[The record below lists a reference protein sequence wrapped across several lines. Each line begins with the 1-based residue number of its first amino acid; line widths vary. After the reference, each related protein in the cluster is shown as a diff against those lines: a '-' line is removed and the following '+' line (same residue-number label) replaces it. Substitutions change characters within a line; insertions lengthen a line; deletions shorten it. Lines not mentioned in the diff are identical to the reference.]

1 MERNRKVKII
11 IMITLMVAITAMS
24 LGFAAFSATLNISSS
39 ASVTP
44 SSDDFKLHL
53 HNQTTHTSD
62 LSSQIA
68 NIVGYNGA
76 IAGTPAKYLPTNDL
90 SIHPFGGT
98 FTAPGQYIELKAY
111 IVNEGYYDAYLGD
124 IIYNNVEG
132 ADSFVSCTI
141 PSDSDASQALVD
153 AACDDFTVTV
163 DIDGNLI
170 TKDEPYLYE
179 YVLPQGEAAS
189 LMIRLIYDENGD
201 RVDGTFKVQFGN
213 ITIDFST
220 IGKTINTFVYTGA
233 SDGSAVLYS
242 FVEGMTWK
250 EWIMSSFNTDGF
262 KLDNDERIVNSNCE
276 RVACKDLASKDENI
290 TNTECYLIPVM
301 SPSHYGNC

>member
-44 SSDDFKLHL
+44 SSDGFKLHL

-76 IAGTPAKYLPTNDL
+76 IAGTPAKYLPTNSL

-124 IIYNNVEG
+124 IIYNNVDG
-132 ADSFVSCTI
+132 TDSFVSCTI

-153 AACDDFTVTV
+153 AACDDFTVNV
-163 DIDGNLI
+163 EIDDNLI
-170 TKDEPYLYE
+170 TKDEPYLYG

-189 LMIRLIYDENGD
+189 LTIRIIYDEDGD
-201 RVDGTFKVQFGN
+201 RVDGAFDVQFGS

-220 IGKTINTFVYTGA
+220 IGETINTFVYTGDD
-233 SDGSAVLYS
+233 SNGVLYNYI
-242 FVEGMTWK
+242 EGMTWR
-250 EWIMSSFNTDGF
+250 EWVETSFNTGGF
-262 KLDNDERIVNSNCE
+262 KLDNNGMLVNSNCE
-276 RVACKDLASKDENI
+276 RITCMNLPAVDEEMV
-290 TNTECYLIPVM
+290 NTECYPIPSM
-301 SPSHYGNC
+301 SPSHYGSC

>member
-1 MERNRKVKII
+1 MERNRKIKII

-76 IAGTPAKYLPTNDL
+76 IAGTPAKYLPTNGL

-124 IIYNNVEG
+124 IIYNNVDG
-132 ADSFVSCTI
+132 TDSFVSCAI

-153 AACDDFTVTV
+153 AACDDFTVNV
-163 DIDGNLI
+163 EIDDNLI
-170 TKDEPYLYE
+170 TKDETYLYG

-189 LMIRLIYDENGD
+189 LTIRIIYDENGD
-201 RVDGTFKVQFGN
+201 RADGAFYVQFGS

-220 IGKTINTFVYTGA
+220 VGKTINSFVFTGD
-233 SDGSAVLYS
+233 DGNGVLYNYI
-242 FVEGMTWK
+242 EGMTWR
-250 EWIMSSFNTDGF
+250 EWVKTSFNTGGF
-262 KLDNDERIVNSNCE
+262 KLDNNGKLVNSNCE
-276 RVACKDLASKDENI
+276 RITCMNLTAVDEEMV
-290 TNTECYLIPVM
+290 NTECYPISSM
-301 SPSHYGNC
+301 SPSHYGSC

>member
-1 MERNRKVKII
+1 MEKSRKVKFI
-11 IMITLMVAITAMS
+11 IMITLMVAISAMS

-76 IAGTPAKYLPTNDL
+76 IAGTPAKYLPTNSL

-124 IIYNNVEG
+124 IIYNNVDG
-132 ADSFVSCTI
+132 TDSFVSCTI

-153 AACDDFTVTV
+153 AACDDFTVNV
-163 DIDGNLI
+163 EIDDNLI

-189 LMIRLIYDENGD
+189 LTIRIIYDENGD
-201 RVDGTFKVQFGN
+201 RADGAFYVQFGS

-220 IGKTINTFVYTGA
+220 VASARLITFTIYGTTYQA
-233 SDGSAVLYS
+233 E
-242 FVEGMTWK
+242 EGMTWA
-250 EWIMSSFNTDGF
+250 EWSLSNYYPWEEKFSESNNIYNMQGAHVTYNDGT
-262 KLDNDERIVNSNCE
+262 NVIG
-276 RVACKDLASKDENI
+276 KDLIIADYNYMYDLSNF
-290 TNTECYLIPVM
+290 Y
-301 SPSHYGNC
+301 

>member
-1 MERNRKVKII
+1 MEKSRKVKFI
-11 IMITLMVAITAMS
+11 IMITLMVAISAMS
-24 LGFAAFSATLNISSS
+24 LGFTAFSATLNISSS

-76 IAGTPAKYLPTNDL
+76 IAGTPAKYLPTNSL

-124 IIYNNVEG
+124 IIYNNVDG
-132 ADSFVSCTI
+132 TDSFVSCTI

-153 AACDDFTVTV
+153 AACDDFTVNV
-163 DIDGNLI
+163 EIDDNLI
-170 TKDEPYLYE
+170 TKDETYLYG

-189 LMIRLIYDENGD
+189 LTIRIIYDENGD
-201 RVDGTFKVQFGN
+201 RADGAFYVQFGS
-213 ITIDFST
+213 ITIDFGTVGNQLISFK
-220 IGKTINTFVYTGA
+220 I
-233 SDGSAVLYS
+233 DGTEFQAVK
-242 FVEGMTWK
+242 GMTWE
-250 EWIMSSFNTDGF
+250 EWLNSSYNIKGFFLNEDGNVAIDANWAILAKGTDV
-262 KLDNDERIVNSNCE
+262 IVEGKN
-276 RVACKDLASKDENI
+276 
-290 TNTECYLIPVM
+290 YL
-301 SPSHYGNC
+301 SFG

>member
-1 MERNRKVKII
+1 MEKSRKVKFI
-11 IMITLMVAITAMS
+11 IMITLMVAISAMS

-62 LSSQIA
+62 LLSQKV

-76 IAGTPAKYLPTNDL
+76 IVDSSVKYLPL
-90 SIHPFGGT
+90 STLIIPNYIIN
-98 FTAPGQYIELKAY
+98 FTEPGQYVEVKAY

-132 ADSFVSCTI
+132 TDLFVSCTV
-141 PSDSDASQALVD
+141 PSDSGASQALVD

-163 DIDGNLI
+163 NIDGNLI
-170 TKDEPYLYE
+170 TEDEPYLYE

-189 LMIRLIYDENGD
+189 LTIRFIYDENGD
-201 RVDGTFKVQFGN
+201 RADGAFNVQFGS

-220 IGKTINTFVYTGA
+220 VGKTINSFVYTG
-233 SDGSAVLYS
+233 DDVNGVLYNYI
-242 FVEGMTWK
+242 EGMTWR
-250 EWIMSSFNTDGF
+250 EWVETSFNTGGF
-262 KLDNDERIVNSNCE
+262 KLDNNGMLVNSNCE
-276 RVACKDLASKDENI
+276 RITCMNLPSVDEEMV
-290 TNTECYLIPVM
+290 NTECYPIPSM
-301 SPSHYGNC
+301 SPSHYGSC

>member
-1 MERNRKVKII
+1 MEKSRKVKFI
-11 IMITLMVAITAMS
+11 IMITLMVAISAMS

-76 IAGTPAKYLPTNDL
+76 IAGTPAKYLPTNSL

-124 IIYNNVEG
+124 IIYNNVDG
-132 ADSFVSCTI
+132 TDSFVSCTI

-153 AACDDFTVTV
+153 AACDDFTVNV
-163 DIDGNLI
+163 EIDDNLI
-170 TKDEPYLYE
+170 TKDETYLYG

-189 LMIRLIYDENGD
+189 LTIRIIYDENGD
-201 RVDGTFKVQFGN
+201 RADGAFYVQFGS
-213 ITIDFST
+213 ITIDFGTVGNQLISFK
-220 IGKTINTFVYTGA
+220 I
-233 SDGSAVLYS
+233 DGTEFQAVK
-242 FVEGMTWK
+242 GMTWE
-250 EWIMSSFNTDGF
+250 EWLNSSYNIKGFFLNEDGNVAIDANWAILAKGTDV
-262 KLDNDERIVNSNCE
+262 IVEGKN
-276 RVACKDLASKDENI
+276 
-290 TNTECYLIPVM
+290 YL
-301 SPSHYGNC
+301 SFG